1 MVMKA
6 VRLGIIGCGVI
17 GGYHLGA
24 ARKTG
29 LYELVAVADPVEERV
44 RKAARDCGVKKSYSS
59 GAALLEDSDVEAVI
73 LALPTNIRTELAMKA
88 FANGIHVLTEKPVAM
103 NTAEVRQLIKARKK
117 LIAGCCSSRFRFL
130 PGNEAAADFIA
141 TGALGDLRM
150 MQCRCIDAAAPEPE
164 KSPPAWR
171 LIRAINGGGLLM
183 NWGCYDM
190 DFLLGITGWTVKPEV
205 VLAQTWKVPP
215 VFKPNVAPGSDA
227 ETYYTALIRCAGCAV
242 LSMERGEYMPAQ
254 NDCGWHMVGT
264 KGSLTLNMSP
274 GAPKKLVFDEG
285 STEKGVVSKVIWEGE
300 ERSEMIISGPVK
312 DFALAIREKRQPRT
326 SLENALIVQTIT
338 DAIYLSAERNKAVKI
353 NLKGIKYG

>member
-1 MVMKA
+1 MKK
-6 VRLGIIGCGVI
+6 VRLGVIGCGI
-17 GGYHLGA
+17 MGPRHLNA
-24 ARKTG
+24 AMKTG

-44 RKAARDCGVKKSYSS
+44 RKAAQDYGVKKSYLD
-59 GAALLEDSDVEAVI
+59 GAALLEDQDVEAVI
-73 LALPTNIRTELAMKA
+73 LALPTNVRTKLALKA
-88 FANGIHVLTEKPVAM
+88 FANGIHVLNEKPVAM
-103 NTAEVRQLIKARKK
+103 NAVEARQLIKARKK

-141 TGALGDLRM
+141 SGALGNLRM
-150 MQCRCIDAAAPEPE
+150 VHCRCIIAADPKPE

-171 LIRAINGGGLLM
+171 LIKALNGGGILV

-215 VFKPNVAPGSDA
+215 VFEPNVASGSDA
-227 ETYYTALIRCAGCAV
+227 ETYYTALIRCAGGVV

-254 NDCGWHMVGT
+254 NDRGWHIVGT
-264 KGSLTLNMSP
+264 KGSLTLNMAS
-274 GAPKKLVFDEG
+274 GAPKKLIFDEG

-300 ERSEMIISGPVK
+300 ESSELLISGPVK

-326 SLENALIVQTIT
+326 SLENAFVVQAIT
-338 DAIYLSAERNKAVKI
+338 DAIYLSAEQNKAVKI
-353 NLKGIKYG
+353 NLKGIKS